1 LLRQKY
7 PDKIY
12 FAESYI
18 SLEVVPS
25 PVSIML
31 FVFVITEQSSPHLQQ
46 SALKRDIFSLPDYK
60 FSLDSFR
67 LWFTSGR
74 SVGDETRRMPL
85 FGKSSKTPT
94 EVVKLLKEALATL
107 EKGGDGKKQEKAQER
122 FSGF

>member
-1 LLRQKY
+1 MSLRQKY
-7 PDKIY
+7 PAKIY
-12 FAESYI
+12 FAKSYI

-31 FVFVITEQSSPHLQQ
+31 FVFVIAEQISPHLQQ
-46 SALKRDIFSLPDYK
+46 SALKRDIFSLPDSK

-74 SVGDETRRMPL
+74 SVGETRRMPL

-122 FSGF
+122 FSDF